1 MEANMSLKIDL
12 TKIAITLISVL
23 LSLTLF
29 NSIIMICDAD
39 KIISKKSHYEIVQM
53 K

>member
-1 MEANMSLKIDL
+1 MILKIDI
-12 TKIAITLISVL
+12 TKIAITLISIL
-23 LSLTLF
+23 FSLMLF

-39 KIISKKSHYEIVQM
+39 KIISKKSHYQIAQM